1 LVGAE
6 RYPGSRSDGK
16 CEIRVPDSR
25 FMRPEAI
32 QLLSSTGSFGP
43 VILVPIIL
51 ADHFESS
58 KGFIGIVVGAF
69 AAASFVS
76 SYASGRAA
84 DLYGRRKILLTGLF
98 LSGVVTMMHVF
109 TLMVDSLLLFV
120 SARVLLGLCAG
131 MFPAALLAYAYEMKS
146 KMGKF
151 SSWGAAGWGI
161 GSLCVGLFGTVYEG
175 AFFAC
180 AAIIFVS
187 FGIALTLP
195 FPKEKRMYVPLFP
208 VALLK
213 RNAPVFS
220 SMIIRHTGANM
231 IWVTYPLF
239 LMSLGADE
247 ALIGLVYA
255 VNAFSQFTIMNFI
268 DRFNPTILV
277 AFGIGA
283 SAVTFFL
290 FTLARDFW
298 EVVPMQ
304 VILASAWAC
313 LYVGS
318 LRYVMDRNEEKAT
331 VTGLLSSSIS
341 VSGILGPL
349 AGGFAA
355 AALGFRGAM
364 MIASVMSL
372 VALAIFLV
380 ELRMSGE
387 IYRLGGVS
395 RSSR

>member
-1 LVGAE
+1 
-6 RYPGSRSDGK
+6 
-16 CEIRVPDSR
+16 
-25 FMRPEAI
+25 MRPEAI

-51 ADHFESS
+51 SDHFEAS
-58 KGFIGIVVGAF
+58 KAFIGIVVGAF

-84 DLYGRRKILLTGLF
+84 DLYGRRRLLLTGLF
-98 LSGVVTMMHVF
+98 LSGVVTALHVL
-109 TLMVDSLLLFV
+109 TLWADSLFLFV
-120 SARVLLGLCAG
+120 SVRVLLGLCAG
-131 MFPAALLAYAYEMKS
+131 MFPAALLAYAYELKG

-161 GSLCVGLFGTVYEG
+161 GSMCVGLFGVMYEW
-175 AFFAC
+175 AFLTC

-187 FGIALTLP
+187 FGVALTLP

-208 VALLK
+208 VSLLK
-213 RNAPVFS
+213 KNAPVFS
-220 SMIIRHTGANM
+220 SMVIRHTGANM

-239 LMSLGADE
+239 LISVGADE
-247 ALIGLVYA
+247 VLIGLVYA
-255 VNAFSQFTIMNFI
+255 VNAFSQFMIMNFI
-268 DRFNPTILV
+268 DRFNPTLLV
-277 AFGIGA
+277 GFGIGA

-290 FTLARDFW
+290 FSLAGSFW
-298 EVVPMQ
+298 EIVPMQ

-355 AALGFRGAM
+355 AALGFRGVM
-364 MIASVMSL
+364 LIASGMSI
-372 VALAIFLV
+372 VALCIFVV
-380 ELRMSGE
+380 ELRTSGE
-387 IYRLGGVS
+387 LYRVRGIL
-395 RSSR
+395 RAPK